1 MADLN
6 DIQTNLD
13 IALFDRDPVA
23 RDRAQLILSERVDK
37 LWLHRAVCALDAP
50 RDLTRRRAL
59 RLLSSLPP
67 ARTHKLFKAR
77 IIDQTIST
85 RIRVG
90 LARILTATSDG
101 IVTEL
106 ATTIK
111 APDVRLR
118 RASATASTPTDA
130 LLDALFDEDPE
141 VLSRAAEVLLKR
153 EHPIPI
159 GTVQTLVDHVSEVT
173 DMFVRLVAFSNPPPE
188 LLERFGVRGLDA
200 LKTYMTSPEWL
211 REAFRDQPDRLAWK
225 LGQSGVV
232 DPLWATEGT
241 PSQRA
246 ACARYLD
253 SDHNILEHLASD
265 PEPAVAWHAQR
276 NLNGRYRTDQLRLRL
291 DNNPIQDSPSA
302 SAPYGLRPTD
312 VIDPT
317 VRVEAALALCQA
329 RFNMNLGVAMR
340 SAEAAGLGQIVFV
353 GRRDYMRSPA
363 RGADFAIPVTAL
375 PDVAGLVDFA
385 RSHGYQI
392 VAIQQSAGSVPYH
405 QANYPPK
412 PLFVVGSEDAGM
424 QTALR
429 LAADLMVEIPQ
440 YGLIDSLNV
449 ATAAT
454 VVLFHWRVHAPS
466 PL

>member
-6 DIQTNLD
+6 EIETNLD

-23 RDRAQLILSERVDK
+23 RDRAQLILSEAVNK
-37 LWLHRAVCALDAP
+37 AWLGRAIDALDAP

-59 RLLSSLPP
+59 RLLSTLPP
-67 ARTHKLFKAR
+67 ARTHKRFKAR
-77 IIDQTIST
+77 ILDQTVAT
-85 RIRVG
+85 RIRVS
-90 LARILTATSDG
+90 LARILTATSDD
-101 IVTEL
+101 IVHEL

-111 APDVRLR
+111 AEDVRLR
-118 RASATASTPTDA
+118 RASATANTPAEA
-130 LLDALFDEDPE
+130 LLNALYDEDE
-141 VLSRAAEVLLKR
+141 DVVSRASEALLKR
-153 EHPIPI
+153 ERPIPPEML
-159 GTVQTLVDHVSEVT
+159 QDLVANVCEVT
-173 DMFVRLVAFSNPPPE
+173 DLFVRLVAFSQPPPE
-188 LLERFGVRGLDA
+188 TLARLGARGCDA
-200 LKTYMTSPEWL
+200 LKTYVTSLEWL
-211 REAFRDQPDRLAWK
+211 RDAFKDEPDRLAWK
-225 LGQSGVV
+225 LGQNDAV
-232 DPLWATEGT
+232 DPVWATEGT

-246 ACARYLD
+246 ACARYLN
-253 SDHNILEHLASD
+253 SNHHILEHLASD
-265 PEPAVAWHAQR
+265 PDPAVAWYAQQ
-276 NLNGRYRTDQLRLRL
+276 NLKGRYRGDLLNLRLE
-291 DNNPIQDSPSA
+291 NNLVQNSPSA

-312 VIDPT
+312 VIEPT

-340 SAEAAGLGQIVFV
+340 SAEAAGLGQIIFV

-375 PDVAGLVDFA
+375 PDVAELVDFA
-385 RSHGYQI
+385 RMHGYQI

-424 QTALR
+424 QSALR

-454 VVLFHWRVHAPS
+454 VVLFHWRVHAPA
-466 PL
+466 PC